1 MRELFFETG
10 RQGTALHTLFSER
23 CGAHSFGACE
33 QYLLRD
39 GKPWLPVM
47 AEFHFTRYD
56 CAEWELELR
65 KIKAGGADIVATYLF
80 WIFHEPVQ
88 GEFDFSGSRDI
99 GRFLALC
106 RKVGLYAFVRLGPWC
121 HGECRNG
128 GFPDW
133 LQQSGVPLR
142 GCDERYLA
150 LVKRLFAAYAEQ
162 LRPWLFASGGPVIG
176 LQLENE
182 MVGNAEYLRRLK
194 ALALACGMHTPLYTV
209 TGWGANVQLPWG
221 EALPVY
227 GAYPAAPW
235 TEHCGPLGPNENYLF
250 SPRRN
255 DADIGSDQLRPGA
268 GPDTAAAHAVPF
280 LTCEIGPGNQCTH
293 HRRPVITALDAEALS
308 LTKLGSGNNLP
319 GYYMYHGGFNPPGGL
334 YQESRATG
342 YPNDVP
348 VSSYDFQAPLG
359 EYGQPRESFFR
370 LKRLHQFVHFCGER
384 LAAMP
389 AFFPDSRSAP
399 EAAKHL
405 ALRSDGR
412 SGFLFFNTYQ
422 RGAPSCHIDGLQV
435 SVQGISGETRRY
447 DLPELPADSC
457 GVFPLE
463 LECGGVTIRFMTM
476 LPLWFGMYLGRRT
489 LVCTAYDGIEPVLE
503 LCSGVRVR
511 SDAPLRMQR
520 AENGTTV
527 TGLRPGTLDI
537 CGENADLRLIV
548 LCPQDGMRFYPVE
561 TSDAVRLV
569 LSDGIAFAQDGE
581 IAVWA
586 ETAPSPEQQR
596 LLDAV
601 SLTSTVGQRITAAN
615 PYAPYLFADPAQCPE
630 YLLHIPQALTD
641 GAFDAL
647 FCFRAEADVVQLY
660 AGQTLIADE
669 FLRGELWQVSLRRL
683 RPYLWD
689 GLELRLKCSPMR
701 AEQPVYLERPVKRGC
716 VELELTDIRIVE
728 IKNAAPQT
736 L

>member
-1 MRELFFETG
+1 
-10 RQGTALHTLFSER
+10 
-23 CGAHSFGACE
+23 
-33 QYLLRD
+33 
-39 GKPWLPVM
+39 
-47 AEFHFTRYD
+47 
-56 CAEWELELR
+56 
-65 KIKAGGADIVATYLF
+65 
-80 WIFHEPVQ
+80 
-88 GEFDFSGSRDI
+88 
-99 GRFLALC
+99 
-106 RKVGLYAFVRLGPWC
+106 
-121 HGECRNG
+121 
-128 GFPDW
+128 
-133 LQQSGVPLR
+133 
-142 GCDERYLA
+142 
-150 LVKRLFAAYAEQ
+150 
-162 LRPWLFASGGPVIG
+162 
-176 LQLENE
+176 
-182 MVGNAEYLRRLK
+182 
-194 ALALACGMHTPLYTV
+194 
-209 TGWGANVQLPWG
+209 
-221 EALPVY
+221 
-227 GAYPAAPW
+227 
-235 TEHCGPLGPNENYLF
+235 
-250 SPRRN
+250 
-255 DADIGSDQLRPGA
+255 
-268 GPDTAAAHAVPF
+268 
-280 LTCEIGPGNQCTH
+280 
-293 HRRPVITALDAEALS
+293 
-308 LTKLGSGNNLP
+308 
-319 GYYMYHGGFNPPGGL
+319 
-334 YQESRATG
+334 
-342 YPNDVP
+342 
-348 VSSYDFQAPLG
+348 
-359 EYGQPRESFFR
+359 
-370 LKRLHQFVHFCGER
+370 
-384 LAAMP
+384 
-389 AFFPDSRSAP
+389 
-399 EAAKHL
+399 
-405 ALRSDGR
+405 
-412 SGFLFFNTYQ
+412 
-422 RGAPSCHIDGLQV
+422 
-435 SVQGISGETRRY
+435 
-447 DLPELPADSC
+447 
-457 GVFPLE
+457 
-463 LECGGVTIRFMTM
+463 MTM

-548 LCPQDGMRFYPVE
+548 LCLQDGMRFYPVE

-669 FLRGELWQVSLRRL
+669 FLRGEPWQVSLRRL